1 MRVRSLPAFSRIFAV
16 SFFALFGLRAI
27 AATSDFAITAANVNM
42 PASGNGS
49 SEYTV
54 TAIPMTGSLTVTCQ
68 YSGAATVARIPNC
81 TYGPIEALPVTAGQT
96 VTGTIDFL
104 PYGSAV
110 PLGLHR
116 QAHAPGAGLALA
128 GALLLGFGFRR
139 RARGWFALVVLAVG
153 TLAGVA
159 GITACAGGSMVSMTP
174 GTYQYTISAGNV
186 PGGSNL
192 LSGMSTSTTINVTIP

>member
-81 TYGPIEALPVTAGQT
+81 TYGPIEALPVTQAKQSQARSISYRM
-96 VTGTIDFL
+96 VL
-104 PYGSAV
+104 PSLWASIAR
-110 PLGLHR
+110 PTR
-116 QAHAPGAGLALA
+116 QRPVSPWPERCCWASVSGGERGAGLRWWCWR
-128 GALLLGFGFRR
+128 LGL
-139 RARGWFALVVLAVG
+139 WLVW
-153 TLAGVA
+153 
-159 GITACAGGSMVSMTP
+159 P
-174 GTYQYTISAGNV
+174 E
-186 PGGSNL
+186 
-192 LSGMSTSTTINVTIP
+192 